1 MRVRECVRA
10 CVGFVLGV
18 FVENALF
25 CSAWLSSD
33 GGVCG
38 HGSSGEG
45 AGHGMEGRTLGHGPD
60 RGAPCEGVTLV
71 FIPF

>member
-1 MRVRECVRA
+1 MRVRECVRV
-10 CVGFVLGV
+10 CVDFVLGV

-38 HGSSGEG
+38 HGSSWGRGWPREG
-45 AGHGMEGRTLGHGPD
+45 GQDPRSRD
-60 RGAPCEGVTLV
+60 
-71 FIPF
+71 